1 MRHHQSKKVVYLR
14 PKKKSLKL
22 PIFLALLSIALL
34 FFYFYKTLFM
44 NTYTVSNG
52 EISESFSAEGIIIKN
67 ETPVLSPVDGK
78 VQLLVKTGERV
89 RVGTPLF
96 IVTTDEKQREH
107 YQREIADIEEKI
119 KTLEDSVGSSSM
131 SLNLVNK
138 SIESTTE
145 KIKEATESGEFDKV
159 KLLKDE
165 LARLTKEKE
174 KLLEANEANLNLLK
188 QQLEQTKEDLSKIE
202 IITYAP
208 ESGIVS
214 LDIDGFEDLLVP
226 HKAEDISHVQ
236 LQAVRENTRKPVEPK
251 DVNANEPVLK
261 IIDNFSWYIALKP
274 EKQLKEGIEY
284 YIKLAD
290 NNMVK
295 ARLTSINK
303 EGIGFFLINT
313 DLDSLLDSR
322 KIKVEVM
329 LGTYSGTMIPKNALF
344 TNEDGEKGVYI
355 IERGKRR
362 FKPVELVFEDE
373 YNIIVDGLRQGDK
386 ILLK

>member
-52 EISESFSAEGIIIKN
+52 DISESFSAEGIIIKN

>member
-52 EISESFSAEGIIIKN
+52 DISESFSAEGIIIKN

-119 KTLEDSVGSSSM
+119 KTLEDSAGSSSM

-226 HKAEDISHVQ
+226 HKAEDISHAQ

-251 DVNANEPVLK
+251 YVNANEPVLK

-274 EKQLKEGIEY
+274 EKQLKEGRNY

>member
-52 EISESFSAEGIIIKN
+52 DISESFSAEGIIIKN

-251 DVNANEPVLK
+251 YVNANEPVLK

-274 EKQLKEGIEY
+274 EKQLKEGRDY

>member
-119 KTLEDSVGSSSM
+119 KTLEDSAGSSSM

>member
-52 EISESFSAEGIIIKN
+52 DISESFSAEGIIIKN
-67 ETPVLSPVDGK
+67 ETPVLSPVAGK